1 MDELDLLPA
10 VDALSSSD
18 SAGSGIESEEA
29 VKAKARPAK
38 KNKKRKQKVLEDSAP
53 ETELQRALSKSC
65 PCKKN
70 CYEPFRSGPKLTEL
84 LNLRRDWG
92 GLHKIDQDKVV
103 FDRIREQK
111 NSSQREWSLLG
122 ETICL
127 KGWKRLHGIGS
138 RRFSRMAKAISEG
151 QAAPPVDL
159 RYLNRRC
166 CETELNSGRADVVS
180 FLSDVYAS
188 VAETLPDFRDDTY
201 DCETTLEPA
210 TDAHGKDPYAELVAK
225 SDPDAAGSSQG
236 PLIGKAPKDKK
247 KKQTRRSVQTNPGR
261 EPGSGELCE
270 RR

>member
-1 MDELDLLPA
+1 
-10 VDALSSSD
+10 
-18 SAGSGIESEEA
+18 
-29 VKAKARPAK
+29 
-38 KNKKRKQKVLEDSAP
+38 
-53 ETELQRALSKSC
+53 
-65 PCKKN
+65 
-70 CYEPFRSGPKLTEL
+70 
-84 LNLRRDWG
+84 
-92 GLHKIDQDKVV
+92 
-103 FDRIREQK
+103 
-111 NSSQREWSLLG
+111 
-122 ETICL
+122 
-127 KGWKRLHGIGS
+127 
-138 RRFSRMAKAISEG
+138 MAKAISAG
-151 QAAPPVDL
+151 QAAPPVAL

-270 RR
+270 RRWLPPGQMMDYYEMYKKRLRYSSKKPASFSTFWRVFWIDC